1 MTHVL
6 YSTGNTDD
14 EIPEYFK
21 ERRYVDI
28 EKIKTSKCLY
38 VGNLSYFTN

>member
-28 EKIKTSKCLY
+28 EKIKD
-38 VGNLSYFTN
+38 TNHRLTGKKN